1 MEVAVTFSPPRRT
14 IPIENTVPETRMPL
28 SRRAMLASLPA
39 LFGLAAAPA
48 RAAERARWSDAAFDA
63 AQAAGRPVL
72 IEVWASWCPTCRAQ
86 EPGIEAA
93 LRDPAL
99 ADALFLKID
108 FDEDKEALRRL
119 RVRSQ
124 STLIAF
130 RGREERGR
138 SIGVTDPAAIRALF
152 LRAA

>member
-1 MEVAVTFSPPRRT
+1 
-14 IPIENTVPETRMPL
+14 MPL
-28 SRRAMLASLPA
+28 SRRPLLVLPA
-39 LFGLAAAPA
+39 TLLGLAAAPA
-48 RAAERARWSDAAFDA
+48 RAAERGRWSDAAFDA

-72 IEVWASWCPTCRAQ
+72 IDVWASWCPTCRAQ

-99 ADALFLKID
+99 AGALFLKVD
-108 FDEDKEALRRL
+108 FDEDKDALRRL

-130 RGREERGR
+130 RGTEERGR
-138 SIGVTDPAAIRALF
+138 VIGVTDPAAIRALF
-152 LRAA
+152 LRAV

>member
-1 MEVAVTFSPPRRT
+1 
-14 IPIENTVPETRMPL
+14 MPL
-28 SRRAMLASLPA
+28 SRRSALAFLPA
-39 LFGLAAAPA
+39 LLGLPAAPA

-63 AQAAGRPVL
+63 AQAAGRPIL

-86 EPGIEAA
+86 EPGIDAA

-99 ADALFLKID
+99 AGALFLKID
-108 FDEDKEALRRL
+108 FDEDKDALRRL

-130 RGREERGR
+130 RGQEERGR